1 MRGLEEPWFR
11 ADTANVLNA
20 LRLIA
25 IGVFWTVV
33 VTVGFAWWLF
43 LLLWG

>member
-1 MRGLEEPWFR
+1 VIW
-11 ADTANVLNA
+11 NVLRWIA
-20 LRLIA
+20 LGA
-25 IGVFWTVV
+25 FWTAV